1 MASLAVKGIMLS
13 RQKELPKLPV
23 PPLKETLERL
33 WLSLQ
38 PILSEQELD
47 ASRKAIDK
55 LGERGGEG
63 EYLHRMLTYRYKR
76 LDNWLD
82 EWWLNTAYLDVRTP
96 LPVHSSPAAL
106 FPRQTF
112 TSEEDFLLFAAKMTA
127 AVLEFK
133 DLIDRQALL
142 PDTTRHIPLD
152 MTMYFKIFSMHRVPK
167 PGRDE
172 LVSYLDDAHPPRH
185 IVVMHNHHA
194 TVPGERV
201 QWPQA
206 VQGAR
211 PVPAAGVRG
220 QRVALGGA
228 ACRRAHHRKPGLVDG
243 GLPATRRRR
252 HQRAELGCGAAQHP
266 GAVPGRGGRR
276 EGTVGG
282 ALPTA
287 HARRRRKRPVRRK
300 PLVRQDCTDHRGRRG
315 RGRHRHGARAHRRH
329 GHGSPHGL
337 LLHIHEE
344 DVEAQ
349 ARPSDLPRRQAFK
362 VGVQPQRG
370 EPAGHRCSQ
379 DQNGRV
385 GTRRGRHRPPVR
397 AVRQGLR
404 QVVPDEPRQLHPDG
418 LPAVLLPTAR
428 PQPGDVRE
436 CVDAHVPAGAHRSHP
451 VAVQG
456 ERQVLPRVPERKA
469 QRGRARRPTQERRRR
484 PQGLRIARYVRPRS
498 GSSSPRFQKSR
509 GGNESTAAG
518 TLQGPR
524 LHQEYHLRVIHQPGV
539 GAQRNPHDLR
549 LLGARGLRHLLQQPM
564 QPVPLQHLYSSLQQ
578 GGVGSEI
585 SRRAGD
591 HAQGVRQQPDRAAE
605 GQALKTCT
613 STAKP
618 DELGPI
624 ATNVGR

>member
-300 PLVRQDCTDHRGRRG
+300 PLIIVGAEGEAGIVMEHAPIDGTVMVPLMDYCYTYMKKTSKHKLDPPTCPDDKPLKLEFNLSEESLQDIAVAKTKMEELARDVDVIDHRFEQYGKDFVKSCQMSPDSFIQMAFQLSFFRL
-315 RGRHRHGARAHRRH
+315 H
-329 GHGSPHGL
+329 GHSPATYESASTRMFL
-337 LLHIHEE
+337 LGRT
-344 DVEAQ
+344 EAIRSQ
-349 ARPSDLPRRQAFK
+349 SKESDKFCREYLSGKLSVAELDALLRNA
-362 VGVQPQRG
+362 VGVHKDYASLAMYG
-370 EPAGHRCSQ
+370 
-379 DQNGRV
+379 
-385 GTRRGRHRPPVR
+385 
-397 AVRQGLR
+397 QGVDR
-404 QVVPDEPRQLHPDG
+404 
-418 LPAVLLPTAR
+418 VLLGFKKVAEEMNR
-428 PQPGDVRE
+428 PLPELYKDPGYIKSITYELSTSQVSAHNEILMTFGYSVPGGYGICYSNQCNQFRFSICTRHCNKE
-436 CVDAHVPAGAHRSHP
+436 ASAVKFRDALETTLKEFGNNLIEL
-451 VAVQG
+451 Q
-456 ERQVLPRVPERKA
+456 KA
-469 QRGRARRPTQERRRR
+469 K
-484 PQGLRIARYVRPRS
+484 L
-498 GSSSPRFQKSR
+498 
-509 GGNESTAAG
+509 
-518 TLQGPR
+518 
-524 LHQEYHLRVIHQPGV
+524 
-539 GAQRNPHDLR
+539 
-549 LLGARGLRHLLQQPM
+549 
-564 QPVPLQHLYSSLQQ
+564 
-578 GGVGSEI
+578 
-585 SRRAGD
+585 
-591 HAQGVRQQPDRAAE
+591 
-605 GQALKTCT
+605 
-613 STAKP
+613 
-618 DELGPI
+618 
-624 ATNVGR
+624 

>member
-418 LPAVLLPTAR
+418 LPAVLLPAMYG
-428 PQPGDVRE
+428 QG
-436 CVDAHVPAGAHRSHP
+436 VD
-451 VAVQG
+451 
-456 ERQVLPRVPERKA
+456 RV
-469 QRGRARRPTQERRRR
+469 
-484 PQGLRIARYVRPRS
+484 
-498 GSSSPRFQKSR
+498 
-509 GGNESTAAG
+509 
-518 TLQGPR
+518 
-524 LHQEYHLRVIHQPGV
+524 
-539 GAQRNPHDLR
+539 
-549 LLGARGLRHLLQQPM
+549 LLGFKKVAEEMNRPLPELYKDPGYIKSITYELSTSQVSAHNEILMTFGYSVPGGYGICYSNQCNQFRFSICTRHCNKEASAVKFRDALETTLKEFGNNLIELQ
-564 QPVPLQHLYSSLQQ
+564 
-578 GGVGSEI
+578 
-585 SRRAGD
+585 
-591 HAQGVRQQPDRAAE
+591 
-605 GQALKTCT
+605 K
-613 STAKP
+613 AK
-618 DELGPI
+618 L
-624 ATNVGR
+624 